1 MNILAEFK
9 ALKEKLAGF
18 LADQTKAT
26 LATLTEFS
34 TKLTNLETGAMSEL
48 SEANAAKLVLEQ
60 GKVSA
65 DAKVSELT
73 GKLSEQNKTF
83 LDATTMLREHMAKM
97 DAAYATTGPKKDASL
112 TDLITS
118 EINATNT
125 ALAKTGVDISKLP
138 ASPAT
143 TGAAS
148 SAAPKKFKSV
158 DEEIAYVK
166 AQAAKV

>member
-1 MNILAEFK
+1 MKLTLSELIAKVTGLESRAEAAFK
-9 ALKEKLAGF
+9 AE
-18 LADQTKAT
+18 LADLRAQITGQLTQLQTD
-26 LATLTEFS
+26 LAAANTAKTAL
-34 TKLTNLETGAMSEL
+34 EL
-48 SEANAAKLVLEQ
+48 S
-60 GKVSA
+60 KVDA

-73 GKLSEQNKTF
+73 GKLSEQNKLF
-83 LDATTMLREHMAKM
+83 LDGTAMLRDHMAKV
-97 DAAYATTGPKKDASL
+97 DASFAPTGTKKDASL
-112 TDLITS
+112 TDLITA

-143 TGAAS
+143 TGAAA